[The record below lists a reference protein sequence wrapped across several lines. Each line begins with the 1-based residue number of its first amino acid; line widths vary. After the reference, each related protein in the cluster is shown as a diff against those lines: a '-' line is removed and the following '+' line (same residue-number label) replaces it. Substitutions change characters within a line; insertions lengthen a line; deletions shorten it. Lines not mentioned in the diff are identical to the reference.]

1 MKDLVD
7 RLIRLFPAY
16 FDDLIEL
23 VTGPKR
29 FLARRV
35 TETDRLEKALRFL
48 ALSFVIT
55 YILKLPFLRGDLW
68 LDIGAG
74 VVFTFMEWL
83 FVGTGIWL
91 AWRALGGT
99 GSLRDTFVIWFH
111 VAGII
116 HYIQS
121 FAVLLTLGTLRALS
135 PSIYDEWMAAVYSGQ
150 FLNLALDA
158 NEMLQR
164 PEARI
169 AVALGNAGTIAVVV
183 WVLTGWGAFRAIHG
197 RSRSISALAFIVAA
211 LFCAPIAIAF
221 ALLANALIR

>member
-35 TETDRLEKALRFL
+35 TETNRLEKALRFL

-74 VVFTFMEWL
+74 VVFAFMEW
-83 FVGTGIWL
+83 FFIGAGIWL
-91 AWRALGGT
+91 AWRIVGGT

-121 FAVLLTLGTLRALS
+121 FTLLLTLGTLRALA

-150 FLNLALDA
+150 FLRLALDPNA
-158 NEMLQR
+158 LHR

-169 AVALGNAGTIAVVV
+169 AVALGNAGIIAAVV
-183 WVLTGWGAFRAIHG
+183 WVLTGWGAFRAIHD
-197 RSRSISALAFIVAA
+197 RSRSVSAFAFIVAA
-211 LFCAPIAIAF
+211 LFCLPISIAF